1 MNSIIVDFKDEYGLL
16 AYDSALEAP
25 KRIGAVRPRFS
36 AADMVRK
43 AHANGLY
50 LVARVVV
57 FRDRQLYNSDGY
69 TYAVWDRVAKG
80 PWRFLKR
87 NVDSDTGE
95 EILVQ
100 GEYWVDPY
108 SEAVWRYNAD
118 IARELQE
125 RGVDEVQF
133 DYIRFPSDGD
143 LSRIS
148 YRYRREGMG
157 KLEAL
162 ESFLAVA
169 REAVSIPIS
178 TDVYGYCGWARIS
191 NWVAQNIEIFSRYVD
206 VISPMYYPSHFP
218 RPFLGSMQYL
228 ARAKYIYTEGSDR
241 AAQIVQGRSLIR
253 PYVQAFRIG
262 GELTFPPAV
271 YSSYLVSQVQGVL
284 LSAASGFTLW
294 NASNDYYMLTSS
306 LAPFISGTPETAAIT
321 GPGG

>member
-1 MNSIIVDFKDEYGLL
+1 
-16 AYDSALEAP
+16 
-25 KRIGAVRPRFS
+25 
-36 AADMVRK
+36 MVQK
-43 AHANGLY
+43 VHASGLY

-57 FRDRQLYNSDGY
+57 FRDRQLYNADGY
-69 TYAVWDRVAKG
+69 AYAVWDRVNKG
-80 PWRFLKR
+80 PWRFLKKS
-87 NVDSDTGE
+87 VDPDTGE
-95 EILVQ
+95 ETLVQ

-118 IARELQE
+118 IAREIQE

-162 ESFLAVA
+162 ESFLKLA
-169 REAVSIPIS
+169 REKISIPIS

-191 NWVAQNIEIFSRYVD
+191 NWVAQNIELFSRYVD

-218 RPFLGSMQYL
+218 RAFLGSMDYL
-228 ARAKYIYTEGSDR
+228 ARAKFIYSEGGDR
-241 AAQIVQGRSLIR
+241 AAEIVQGRSIIR

-262 GELTFPPAV
+262 GELSFPPAV
-271 YSSYLVSQVQGVL
+271 YSSYLVNQVQGVL
-284 LSAASGFTLW
+284 LGASSGFTLW
-294 NASNDYYMLTSS
+294 NASNDYYMLTGALTQLISS
-306 LAPFISGTPETAAIT
+306 APETAAT
-321 GPGG
+321 TEPAR